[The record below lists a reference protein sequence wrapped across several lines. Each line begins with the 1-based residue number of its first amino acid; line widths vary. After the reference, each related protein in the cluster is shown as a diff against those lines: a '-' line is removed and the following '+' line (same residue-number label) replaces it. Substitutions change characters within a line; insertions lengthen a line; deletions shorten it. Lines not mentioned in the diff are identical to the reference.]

1 MTSLTRGRRSPP
13 RDRRPTP
20 NQTRFPLSGS
30 AGTAG
35 CHASG
40 SPVTGRGGTRSRRR
54 GSLARTTKSTPL
66 ESLDDLR
73 PMLRELWQFVEEA
86 GRDPGGI
93 DVSFGSEAGGN
104 PAADSFNA
112 DAHLEALAELAR
124 LGVTWSGVGVPGD
137 SVDHAIETL
146 QRFGESVIR

>member
-1 MTSLTRGRRSPP
+1 MTSPHQGTTFTAKGQTANPKPDPLPP
-13 RDRRPTP
+13 IWIGGNSRLSRQRVARYGQGWNP
-20 NQTRFPLSGS
+20 FP
-30 AGTAG
+30 A
-35 CHASG
+35 
-40 SPVTGRGGTRSRRR
+40 PR
-54 GSLARTTKSTPL
+54 SLARTTKSTPL

-86 GRDPGGI
+86 GRDPGSI

-112 DAHLEALAELAR
+112 EAQLEAVAELAG

-146 QRFGESVIR
+146 QRFGESVIG